1 MKCWKTG
8 TCISGLDMT
17 ERVEEIDGYKVRL
30 QRSQNGDYPRYHA
43 EARDDLWGR
52 YAEVFAED
60 AYDALS
66 KLADRAN
73 LNRDEVLI
81 TFGIEP

>member
-1 MKCWKTG
+1 MNERCHEVDGWK
-8 TCISGLDMT
+8 L
-17 ERVEEIDGYKVRL
+17 RL
-30 QRSQNGDYPRYHA
+30 QRSANTDYPKYHA

-52 YAEVFAED
+52 YAEAFGED
-60 AYDALS
+60 AYDVLS

-81 TFGIEP
+81 TFGITP